1 MRSGSGG
8 RALQEMTLGFSI
20 GCYLSAVVPQVGLSP
35 ARAAQQPLNAI
46 GIRHASSIRP
56 TCTWGGAE
64 FAHYTSQTYTWY
76 MLFIEA
82 PIFTRLV
89 HNYLDD
95 DEYAALQWALALRP
109 EAGAV
114 IPGSG
119 GIRKLRWAAKGRG
132 KRGGLRVIYYWR
144 NREGEI
150 VLLTLYAKNEA
161 ENIPLS
167 VLRELR
173 KEIKP

>member
-1 MRSGSGG
+1 
-8 RALQEMTLGFSI
+8 
-20 GCYLSAVVPQVGLSP
+20 
-35 ARAAQQPLNAI
+35 
-46 GIRHASSIRP
+46 
-56 TCTWGGAE
+56 
-64 FAHYTSQTYTWY
+64 

-82 PIFTRLV
+82 PTFTRLV
-89 HNYLDD
+89 HDYLDD

-109 EAGAV
+109 EAGAI

-161 ENIPLS
+161 ENIPLN
-167 VLRELR
+167 VLREMR
-173 KEIKP
+173 KEIKT